1 MQFLTILAALTSAAF
16 AADVCRPTG
25 TDCFGN
31 AACCTGI
38 QENNCCNL
46 GGSSTR
52 IRFKLPNN
60 RSVFSPVPSFP
71 LLRVSRT
78 NLRHYSRAQGFSN
91 SGCSAGGVTTPNPNA
106 RTVCLTYSGNRQS
119 GRWLTGLA
127 SRVKREPEVEACA
140 EPNVVLKV
148 RDGVTRRIE
157 LSDGMTIEEAL
168 ETEGGEIVDAMGIQG
183 EYELAE

>member
-1 MQFLTILAALTSAAF
+1 MSAAPPAQTASAMPHAALASRKTIAAILADLAHVSASSCLT
-16 AADVCRPTG
+16 TG
-25 TDCFGN
+25 PYSH
-31 AACCTGI
+31 
-38 QENNCCNL
+38 L
-46 GGSSTR
+46 SP
-52 IRFKLPNN
+52 LP
-60 RSVFSPVPSFP
+60 P

-91 SGCSAGGVTTPNPNA
+91 SGCSAGGVTTSNPNA

-157 LSDGMTIEEAL
+157 LSDGMTVEEAL

-183 EYELAE
+183 EYEFAE